1 MLKKVLFSLTLASI
15 VGSASAQSLLGKRVT
30 RFNTKKVEVT
40 ADAKRL
46 NQIVSRD
53 GLTTATVSAPVKK
66 APMGIARA
74 AATPTTW
81 FQYSYSDDEGS
92 LYISSNTKLANY
104 FSDYGAVGSDNYN
117 MAIRVPATYAGA
129 VIDSV
134 CNMFYATSAISN
146 CRVWIQ
152 NVTLNSS
159 GSLSIPTS
167 ADNAAY
173 SMAVS
178 NSDIKGLTAKGYLQ
192 MSKFKLDK
200 TFTVGENGCL
210 IGFQFTASADSL
222 CAVFGGDSEN
232 GGWYHQFDFPSD
244 EDESKTE
251 PEWANM
257 YGLANLPI
265 GAHMDMTNCVS
276 SNVDVNGVVETTGIA
291 DSTNYVGVNV
301 TNNGWK
307 DVTSLSY
314 ILSVNGAA
322 EAEQTLTATAS
333 QGALVEGGATTTVYV
348 PVKFPAGENFISV
361 ELTKI
366 DGEANQATTPS
377 SEGTIL
383 GLTKVADR
391 VSVVEEGTSTSC
403 GYCPRGTVGLEKVKE
418 ALGDKVVALSVHGK
432 QSSNYDDPMT
442 CSDYAYFLDYY
453 ISSYPSAIINRVES
467 ADPYAGFY
475 DNYEV
480 DATGEVSK
488 IKFGLDKAVTTVDAL
503 YPSEGSVAMTAKLST
518 EEKKVTVNTSTTF
531 NVDRETAPYSLLFVL
546 TEDGM
551 TGTDNGTNLWSQYNY
566 YSQSFI
572 NTYYNYYGQDVSTA
586 FTDTDMDTYKNGAY
600 KYAETYNNVVV
611 GAWSG
616 TVTQNG
622 KEYPSYGLYGV
633 AAFEDQDIVAGEAKA
648 YDTTLDLSSNTMIQ
662 NYNNLK
668 LAVLLLN
675 DNNGMIVNAA
685 QVKLVDPAG
694 IEGAVKDN
702 NNSAV
707 VARYSIDG
715 RKLDAPVKGL
725 NIVKTADGRSMKV
738 LVK

>member
-15 VGSASAQSLLGKRVT
+15 VGSASAQGLLGKRVT
-30 RFNTKKVEVT
+30 RFNNKGAEKNLMKTTVSKPMKKTAWVNVGCTVT
-40 ADAKRL
+40 PSKVSAQSPLKADASKNIWFDYSEGTNGL
-46 NQIVSRD
+46 SLGGYGFTQYDLAMLVPAKYANAKVDSVSILFFDRSKLSDVCYWFQSPTD
-53 GLTTATVSAPVKK
+53 GSLYYPSSGTTATVSYAIDTTQIKSAVLDS
-66 APMGIARA
+66 
-74 AATPTTW
+74 ATNKYKVSAT
-81 FQYSYSDDEGS
+81 E
-92 LYISSNTKLANY
+92 LKLPQT
-104 FSDYGAVGSDNYN
+104 F
-117 MAIRVPATYAGA
+117 T
-129 VIDSV
+129 
-134 CNMFYATSAISN
+134 
-146 CRVWIQ
+146 
-152 NVTLNSS
+152 
-159 GSLSIPTS
+159 IPT
-167 ADNAAY
+167 
-173 SMAVS
+173 
-178 NSDIKGLTAKGYLQ
+178 G
-192 MSKFKLDK
+192 
-200 TFTVGENGCL
+200 GCL
-210 IGFQFTASADSL
+210 AGYSLTTAYNANDRNDNGNYPIVTYTGNDNRYGFLLHAEGTWYNQYGS
-222 CAVFGGDSEN
+222 GDGNITMALHLDLTDCKST
-232 GGWYHQFDFPSD
+232 SV
-244 EDESKTE
+244 T
-251 PEWANM
+251 
-257 YGLANLPI
+257 
-265 GAHMDMTNCVS
+265 C
-276 SNVDVNGVVETTGIA
+276 NGVVEAALKVGTE
-291 DSTNYVGVNV
+291 STISVNV
-301 TNNGWK
+301 TNDGL
-307 DVTSLSY
+307 DSLTSVGY
-314 ILSVNGAA
+314 ILSVDGVAS
-322 EAEQTLTATAS
+322 AEQTMQLS
-333 QGALVEGGATTTVYV
+333 DSY
-348 PVKFPAGENFISV
+348 
-361 ELTKI
+361 KI
-366 DGEANQATTPS
+366 DGGTTSYLYIPYTSTEGEHLVSVEITKVNGEKNTATNTS
-377 SEGTIL
+377 ASAYVL
-383 GLTKVADR
+383 GLTTVADR

-432 QSSNYDDPMT
+432 QSSSYDDPMT
-442 CSDYAYFLDYY
+442 CSDYAYFLKYF
-453 ISSYPSAIINRVES
+453 ISGYPEAIINRVES

-572 NTYYNYYGQDVSTA
+572 NAYYNYYGQDVSTA

-622 KEYPSYGLYGV
+622 KEYPTYGLYGI